1 MTNPKYVTIDTS
13 DIPAADKKWWL
24 RQAERLADF
33 GNFGNFAD
41 SATIVR
47 AFANALPDP
56 WPTAPGSTARTD
68 RWRGMVGE
76 VRIAVVDQN
85 GDWSIAGYGRTWSV
99 GDLIEQGFV
108 PLHDAGADQ

>member
-47 AFANALPDP
+47 AFANALPDD
-56 WPTAPGSTARTD
+56 WPTAPGSTARTA
-68 RWRGMVGE
+68 RWHGMEGS
-76 VRIAVVDQN
+76 VRIAVLDECGSWVV
-85 GDWSIAGYGRTWSV
+85 AGYGGTWTV
-99 GDLIEQGFV
+99 EDLIAEGFT
-108 PLHDAGADQ
+108 PLHDAGDDQ